1 MFRVTIGSVSFVSA
15 SGAFHRHPFGSS
27 CVKDHVGSSFDSFVV
42 FPFRSTSCDA
52 IAREASLP
60 SHACARPRHRS
71 TTTTAAIC
79 CTCFTHLRSAEQPL
93 SLRAVFDPFHGVPE
107 PSADGSHPKRTA
119 YVVQDPIGTRFASV
133 LHAAAHLPRADV
145 DDAAADHQQ
154 HVHVG
159 FGTRTS
165 PPPPSLQTSH
175 GDRRGFDS
183 HRVRI
188 ERGKKKRSREG
199 EGERG
204 YRRRRRTRVR
214 SWSTLGLATLLS
226 GAYANASSNASNAPL

>member
-1 MFRVTIGSVSFVSA
+1 M
-15 SGAFHRHPFGSS
+15 
-27 CVKDHVGSSFDSFVV
+27 KDHVGSSFDSFVV

-52 IAREASLP
+52 FARKASLP
-60 SHACARPRHRS
+60 SHACARPRHLS
-71 TTTTAAIC
+71 TTTIC

-133 LHAAAHLPRADV
+133 LHTTAHLPRADV
-145 DDAAADHQQ
+145 DDAAADHHH

-165 PPPPSLQTSH
+165 LPPPPC
-175 GDRRGFDS
+175 RRRTGTGEGS
-183 HRVRI
+183 IRTACRSNR
-188 ERGKKKRSREG
+188 EKKERSREE